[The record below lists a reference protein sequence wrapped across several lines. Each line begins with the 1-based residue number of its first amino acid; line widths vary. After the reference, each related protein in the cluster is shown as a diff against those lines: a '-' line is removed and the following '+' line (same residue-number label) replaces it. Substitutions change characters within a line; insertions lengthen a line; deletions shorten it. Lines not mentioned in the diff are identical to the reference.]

1 MPGGEGKRALTGGST
16 DCGFT
21 ACLGFRELGQHPHL
35 GPGWA
40 ATTASLFLGSDSQH
54 PAARDPASPKAWEQL
69 SGQVSSGKPRP
80 GLGAGLEGPCGS

>member
-40 ATTASLFLGSDSQH
+40 ATTASLFLG
-54 PAARDPASPKAWEQL
+54 L
-69 SGQVSSGKPRP
+69 
-80 GLGAGLEGPCGS
+80 